1 MVKSQNKYANGQQK
15 AHKCKV
21 CGKEGKRSA
30 IKDHIET
37 HHLEEIVLPCD
48 QCEKTF
54 RCRNSFSKHRRTDH
68 HWIWIFQNKECIAMA
83 QSQSSR
89 SVRIWLSKTLCM
101 NDLMYCCFVQ
111 KRKKMP
117 KVFLSCAAHVSCNI
131 NQLSGDGRRDLESY
145 VHFTNTSLISI
156 DLILKQGIIDKVQE
170 DLKRKPFQRWWPV
183 FSLSLT
189 ICQHC
194 QNPHMSIVQRGNY
207 GNGGAQGQKKKWAKC
222 KKLEKKPLWSLS
234 NCPR

>member
-1 MVKSQNKYANGQQK
+1 MEKSQNDYATGLREAYQ
-15 AHKCKV
+15 CKV
-21 CGKEGKRSA
+21 CGKEGKGNA
-30 IKDHIET
+30 IKDHIEA
-37 HHLEEIVLPCD
+37 HHLEGIVLPCD

-68 HWIWIFQNKECIAMA
+68 HWIWIFQNKECIEMA

-145 VHFTNTSLISI
+145 VHFTITSLISI
-156 DLILKQGIIDKVQE
+156 DLILKQGIIDKAALVP
-170 DLKRKPFQRWWPV
+170 R
-183 FSLSLT
+183 
-189 ICQHC
+189 
-194 QNPHMSIVQRGNY
+194 
-207 GNGGAQGQKKKWAKC
+207 C
-222 KKLEKKPLWSLS
+222 KKI
-234 NCPR
+234 